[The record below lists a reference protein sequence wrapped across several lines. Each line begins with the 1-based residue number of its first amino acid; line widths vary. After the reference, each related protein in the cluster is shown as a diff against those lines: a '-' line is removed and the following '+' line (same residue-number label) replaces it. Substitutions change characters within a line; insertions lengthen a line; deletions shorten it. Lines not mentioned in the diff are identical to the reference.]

1 MWLASR
7 WRPRFLFDKRAAIE
21 ILDYGKYIVGGS
33 ILNIAFLYI
42 DNAFVGRLVG
52 VTALGFYTFAFSLAN
67 LPTQTITPTI
77 NKVAFPVYVKL
88 RESQADLA
96 SAYLRSLKLVS
107 MITFPASL
115 GLAAVSSDLLQ
126 VLYADK
132 WNPSISL
139 VQLLSIYAVFRSI
152 GALPSSVL
160 LTIGK
165 QALIPRLMLIYLGIT
180 ALLLWPATTWF
191 GLPGTGVVMTGVMG
205 VGSMVWLGLANRY
218 LAIPLKRFSKSIA
231 PQLVASAIMV
241 GWLVTLGTVT
251 EESFLTLSILISTGA
266 LLYLLSI
273 LLLTKGEAYQEIV
286 AVVKALLNPLDW
298 LSQTPK

>member
-1 MWLASR
+1 
-7 WRPRFLFDKRAAIE
+7 
-21 ILDYGKYIVGGS
+21 
-33 ILNIAFLYI
+33 
-42 DNAFVGRLVG
+42 
-52 VTALGFYTFAFSLAN
+52 
-67 LPTQTITPTI
+67 
-77 NKVAFPVYVKL
+77 
-88 RESQADLA
+88 
-96 SAYLRSLKLVS
+96 
-107 MITFPASL
+107 
-115 GLAAVSSDLLQ
+115 
-126 VLYADK
+126 
-132 WNPSISL
+132 
-139 VQLLSIYAVFRSI
+139 
-152 GALPSSVL
+152 
-160 LTIGK
+160 
-165 QALIPRLMLIYLGIT
+165 MLIYLGIT